1 MSSRRRKM
9 VKLDQ
14 GATPVR
20 LGCVLWGSAGSALV
34 CCRPLPVFDLRLAT
48 LQSPSSFST
57 FHLPFQQRLMASW
70 SIPLRRS
77 ALTARQSSRCLVTS
91 CSRLQLEQRRSYS
104 IPVSSSPFPAA
115 SIPPPLKGIRVL
127 DLTRILAGPYCT
139 MLLSD
144 LGADVIKVEDPQG
157 GDGTRSWLPPAAPTL
172 DPQHFPK
179 GLAQEEA
186 QRWLE
191 LPPESA
197 YFLSVNRGKRSLT
210 LDLRQRGAQDII
222 QRLIRE
228 SDVVVENYL
237 PGKLAKFGLGY
248 EQVKAIKPDI
258 IYASLTGYGQSG
270 PYSTSPGYDVIIAAD
285 AGLMHM
291 WVPLRTP
298 LDRLKVS

>member
-1 MSSRRRKM
+1 M

-291 WVPLRTP
+291 WVQMYTP
-298 LDRLKVS
+298 LERLEVS